1 MVSPRT
7 LHLGA
12 SCAVVEWPLTA
23 YLPLCAENPLE
34 RAATIATTNNFQT
47 PLDEIDAAARVL
59 DPVIQPLIDRQAAVA
74 TAAATGEVSDVEA
87 PPHGLFFKDFRETE
101 W

>member
-1 MVSPRT
+1 MATDGIP
-7 LHLGA
+7 
-12 SCAVVEWPLTA
+12 
-23 YLPLCAENPLE
+23 PLCAENPLE